1 MKKRILI
8 LCTGNSARSQIAEG
22 LFRAKASDRVE
33 VQSAGTKPKGLN
45 PLAVQVMNE
54 IGIDISHHR
63 SKDVAEFENE
73 KFDLVLTVCD
83 NAKESCPVFPG
94 ARTIHWSTQDP
105 EDIDSFREVRDTFN
119 KKIEHFLKEFFSR
132 QRNR

>member
-1 MKKRILI
+1 MKRILV

-22 LFRAKASDRVE
+22 LFRAKAVGRFE
-33 VQSAGTKPKGLN
+33 VHSAGIKPKGLN

-54 IGIDISHHR
+54 IGVDISHQK
-63 SKDVAEFENE
+63 SKDVAQFENE

-94 ARTIHWSTQDP
+94 AATLHWSIPDP
-105 EDIDSFREVRDTFN
+105 EDLASFREVRDLLNDRIDRFT
-119 KKIEHFLKEFFSR
+119 EEES
-132 QRNR
+132 